1 MKLSKYKNIMKTKS
15 FEDKLNKIQRGLK
28 LAYERMIAEKRK
40 NNQQI
45 VVMRDG
51 KIVKINP

>member
-1 MKLSKYKNIMKTKS
+1 MKTQS
-15 FEDKLNKIQRGLK
+15 FENKLKKIQKGLE
-28 LAYERMIAEKRK
+28 LAYEKMIAEKRK
-40 NNQQI
+40 NNQKI

>member
-1 MKLSKYKNIMKTKS
+1 MSVSIETKKLT
-15 FEDKLNKIQRGLK
+15 EKIQQGLK

-45 VVMRDG
+45 VVMKEG

>member
-1 MKLSKYKNIMKTKS
+1 MKTQS
-15 FEDKLNKIQRGLK
+15 FENKLKKIQQGLK
-28 LAYERMIAEKRK
+28 LAYEKMIAEKRK